1 MSYTRFGSAA
11 ALLVSA
17 LACQPAAKTETATM
31 GGASE
36 AAAPAGLSAEDEAAV
51 KATDQSW
58 AKGANAGDAAAV
70 AGLYTSDAT
79 VMPPGEQLVQ
89 GERVQEYFNGFFNA
103 MAVQVEL
110 TTSAVEGRGDLAV
123 ARGTY
128 KMTLTPKKP
137 GAKPLP
143 VDEGNYLEV
152 LKKQG
157 DGSWKIAHDIWNSS
171 VPPKP

>member
-1 MSYTRFGSAA
+1 
-11 ALLVSA
+11 
-17 LACQPAAKTETATM
+17 M

-36 AAAPAGLSAEDEAAV
+36 AAAPAGLSAGDEAAV
-51 KATDQSW
+51 KAADKSW

-79 VMPPGEQLVQ
+79 VMPPGQQSVQ
-89 GERVQEYFNGFFNA
+89 GEGVKEFFNGFFNA

-110 TTSAVEGRGDLAV
+110 NTSAVEGRGDLAI

-143 VDEGNYLEV
+143 TDEGNYLEV

-157 DGSWKIAHDIWNSS
+157 DGSWKIAYDIWNSS
-171 VPPKP
+171 IPPKP